1 MQDWLSPTSLRLGKA
16 SELALLSFYVRLHL
30 AQFLVAFVAQF
41 GVALGGDEE
50 LLIYIFSIFTG
61 IRSLWHFGLLGVPRK
76 GNCGM
81 PMSTL
86 EIRIMKR
93 IAPLN

>member
-1 MQDWLSPTSLRLGKA
+1 MAFGCARRNTKLLEFGKLFITFIT
-16 SELALLSFYVRLHL
+16 EFCISFR
-30 AQFLVAFVAQF
+30 
-41 GVALGGDEE
+41 GDKE

-61 IRSLWHFGLLGVPRK
+61 IRSLWHFGLLGGPRK

-93 IAPLN
+93 ITPLN